1 MAVGILYKVV
11 KNSNGVFIP
20 RQNHDDNDANPNPK
34 YDITKSFTTR
44 TASAGCPSSPTAKK
58 ISVATI
64 HLISKGEKKRRHHR
78 KKNQSMNYLTQMC
91 SIEKILPQGSV

>member
-1 MAVGILYKVV
+1 VAVGILYNVV

-34 YDITKSFTTR
+34 YDVTNSFTTR
-44 TASAGCPSSPTAKK
+44 TASGGRPSSPTAKK

-64 HLISKGEKKRRHHR
+64 LHLISKGEKKRRQH
-78 KKNQSMNYLTQMC
+78 
-91 SIEKILPQGSV
+91 